1 MALKPYFVSIVGT
14 TDGKLDDKTIQ
25 VSATSLED
33 AIRQARDQW
42 EPDTVEE
49 ISVYADEMLNHKI
62 TTVIF

>member
-14 TDGKLDDKTIQ
+14 TDGEFDDQTIP

-62 TTVIF
+62 YRIIF

>member
-14 TDGKLDDKTIQ
+14 TDGKLDDQTIQ

-49 ISVYADEMLNHKI
+49 IAVYADEMLTHQI
-62 TTVIF
+62 YRIIF

>member
-1 MALKPYFVSIVGT
+1 MLKPYFVSIVGT
-14 TDGKLDDKTIQ
+14 TDGKLEDKTIP

-62 TTVIF
+62 TTILF